1 MLPRLSHARGNG
13 DVSERLDRAWRALH
27 RLALKGAYLGLR
39 LSWRVYHPITLGV
52 RVILTRDGEVLLV
65 RHTYRPGWFLPGG
78 GVHRRESLERAA
90 RREAREEAGATLGEL
105 RLLGVYSNFEDSK
118 SDHVAV
124 FGSTE
129 VTLSGKHDDEIA
141 ELGWFPVD
149 ALPMEVSPGTYDRI
163 AEWLLPGGLRSGKW

>member
-1 MLPRLSHARGNG
+1 MTDAAVPGFF
-13 DVSERLDRAWRALH
+13 ERSRRAVH
-27 RLALKGAYLGLR
+27 RLALKAAYLGLQA
-39 LSWRVYHPITLGV
+39 SWRVYHPITLGV

-78 GVHRRESLERAA
+78 GVHRRESLEQAA
-90 RREAREEAGATLGEL
+90 RREVREEAGARAGEM
-105 RLLGVYSNFEDSK
+105 RLLGMYANFEDSK

-124 FGSTE
+124 FGATE

-149 ALPMEVSPGTYDRI
+149 ALPIDVSPGTYDRI
-163 AEWLLPGGLRSGKW
+163 AEWISPGGLHSGRW